1 MKKVLLVILLA
12 LTMMPI
18 YVSAADKKVVKEDYR
33 SMNLKE
39 VLAEEKI
46 EPKFKNY
53 EETEDQIT
61 IYLFRGTGCT
71 YCKSFLN
78 FLNSIT
84 DEYGKYFKLEA
95 YEVWADSKNSKLM
108 EAVAEFLDEPVQ
120 GVPFIVIGDTVFPGY
135 AEEFD
140 TGIKTAIK
148 QLYESENRYDVFE
161 EMGKAYD
168 EANKPDYT
176 QTNMIIACN
185 IVLVVIATTIIVT
198 TNCLNT
204 KKINKKIEEL
214 NNKTVAQVKEEKTK
228 EIKKEEISKNTKS
241 ATEKTSNSTKKT
253 SNSTTKKTKK

>member
-12 LTMMPI
+12 LAVMPI
-18 YVSAADKKVVKEDYR
+18 YVSAADKKVVKEDYH

-53 EETEDQIT
+53 EETEEQIT

-108 EAVAEFLDEPVQ
+108 EEVANFLDQPIQ

-135 AEEFD
+135 ASEFD
-140 TGIKTAIK
+140 EGIKATIK

-185 IVLVVIATTIIVT
+185 IALVVISTAIIVT
-198 TNCLNT
+198 INCLNSR
-204 KKINKKIEEL
+204 KLNKKIDEL
-214 NNKTVAQVKEEKTK
+214 NNKAISQIKEEQPK
-228 EIKKEEISKNTKS
+228 EVKKEESSKNTKS
-241 ATEKTSNSTKKT
+241 ATKKTSNSTKKT
-253 SNSTTKKTKK
+253 STTKTKK